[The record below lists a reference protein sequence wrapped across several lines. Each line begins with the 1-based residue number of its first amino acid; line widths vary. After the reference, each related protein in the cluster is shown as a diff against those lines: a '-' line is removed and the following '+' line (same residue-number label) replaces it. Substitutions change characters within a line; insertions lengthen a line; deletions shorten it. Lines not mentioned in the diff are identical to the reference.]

1 MLNNIYIK
9 NYALIGEIN
18 IQFSKG
24 LNIITGETGAGK
36 SILLGAL
43 GLVMGNRA
51 DTKVLYDEDQ
61 KCIVEATFDIKEY
74 NLHWFFDDNDLDYA
88 EELIIRREIV
98 PTGKSRAYIND
109 TPVTL
114 DTLSHLTDELV
125 DLHQQFDSQQISTE
139 KFQREV
145 TDTLSGNHKLLNEYK
160 TYHDAFLKTNKQLNQ
175 LLKNQSDNTKEL
187 EFNLFLLKELEE
199 VKIQENEF
207 EDLNKELDLLTSSE
221 DIKSLSSKISSV
233 LDQNDLSVIPVIGEL
248 IRESR
253 NLGYKDP
260 RFASIAERMDS
271 VKSELRDI
279 SREADDIFESTE
291 FDEKRVNFVQ
301 DRIQILQKLL
311 KKHGLSGTEDLILL
325 QNQLA
330 EKVKDLDSSE
340 EKIIKIRKEIDL
352 ISSNLDRLAVTIREN
367 RLKVIQK
374 FEQNVLNALSELGM
388 QSANFEV
395 RITPS
400 DAFLPHGK
408 DNIQFL
414 FSANKGGKLL
424 EIKDAASGG
433 EISRLIL
440 VIKSLVAGA
449 MALPTMIFDEVDS
462 GVSGDIAGKM
472 GGILQKMAKNH
483 QLIAITHAP
492 QVAAKANA
500 HYFVYKTETE
510 SNTKTALRMLS
521 DAERVDEIAKML
533 SGNPP
538 SQAAIAN
545 AKELIGG

>member
-61 KCIVEATFDIKEY
+61 KSIVEATFNIKEY
-74 NLHWFFDDNDLDYA
+74 NLQWFFDENDLDYA

-160 TYHDAFLKTNKQLNQ
+160 TYYDAFLKANKQLNQ

-187 EFNLFLLKELEE
+187 EFNLFLLKEMEE

-233 LDQNDLSVIPVIGEL
+233 LDQNDLSVIPLIGEL

-253 NLGYKDP
+253 NLGHKDP

-301 DRIQILQKLL
+301 ERIQILQKLF
-311 KKHGLSGTEDLILL
+311 KKHGLSGSEELILL

-340 EKIIKIRKEIDL
+340 EKVIKTRKEIEL
-352 ISSNLDRLAVTIREN
+352 ISSNLDKLALTIREN

-388 QSANFEV
+388 PSANFEI

-400 DAFLPHGK
+400 DVFLPHGK

-545 AKELIGG
+545 AKELIGI